1 MVIGRI
7 NRPFTKPVLNPG
19 MSTFPLQHSA
29 ALQRL
34 ILPMTWIGGLIVR
47 NTSWDLARQFGV
59 AVALSAAAV
68 AAMSAAAGRAAA
80 ADLSVEPRQVVVQAC
95 AGPRETVILYD
106 KDGRPTV
113 PGRTPYFHCVTGTTL
128 LPGEIPPPPE
138 YCCG

>member
-1 MVIGRI
+1 
-7 NRPFTKPVLNPG
+7 

-29 ALQRL
+29 TLPRL
-34 ILPMTWIGGLIVR
+34 MAPITWIGGLIVR
-47 NTSWDLARQFGV
+47 KSSWDLARQLGV

-68 AAMSAAAGRAAA
+68 AAMSAAAGRAGA
-80 ADLSVEPRQVVVQAC
+80 ADLTIEPQQVIVQAC
-95 AGPRETVILYD
+95 PGPREIVILYD

-113 PGRTPYFHCVTGTTL
+113 PGRTPYYHCVTGTTL